1 MPTIDVNFSPIKL
14 KSLPV
19 LRPDYKPYVPSKIEV
34 DESLYEPKINRREE
48 DWYLGEDK
56 EIARINAKN

>member
-19 LRPDYKPYVPSKIEV
+19 LRPEYKPYAPSKIEV
-34 DESLYEPKINRREE
+34 DESLWELKGPKREE

-56 EIARINAKN
+56 EIARINARN

>member
-1 MPTIDVNFSPIKL
+1 M
-14 KSLPV
+14 